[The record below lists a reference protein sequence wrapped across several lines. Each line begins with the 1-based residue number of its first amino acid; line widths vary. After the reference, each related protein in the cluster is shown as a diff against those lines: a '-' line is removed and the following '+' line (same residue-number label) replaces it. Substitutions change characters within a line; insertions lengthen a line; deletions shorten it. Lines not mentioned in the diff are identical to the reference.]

1 MSEDLKS
8 KKRKREESSAGDA
21 DGRPSAKQARSES
34 PFKDGEDLPLALS
47 DAHKI
52 LTVLETYVSSAPSTP
67 PPTNQKKKKR
77 KIKSRLPTNALKG
90 SIQMGYSIDSFTF
103 RPQHLRGSA

>member
-52 LTVLETYVSSAPSTP
+52 LTVLETYVSSAPSALPYQSKTE
-67 PPTNQKKKKR
+67 KR